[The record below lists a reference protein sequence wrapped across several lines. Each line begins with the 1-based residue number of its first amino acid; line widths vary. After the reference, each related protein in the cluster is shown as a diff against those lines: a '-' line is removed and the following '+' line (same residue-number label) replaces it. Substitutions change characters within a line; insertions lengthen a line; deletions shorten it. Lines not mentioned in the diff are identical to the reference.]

1 MQLRNEQ
8 LPGQL
13 AKKLLPAWLVAGD
26 EPLQQGEACDLIRR
40 HARAQG
46 FDERARFD
54 MDVGIDWNAV
64 HHEAQNLSLFGGRRI
79 LEIRLGDKRPDKTGS
94 GILCDLLADVPDD
107 TLVLVSCSRL
117 DRKKDLNSQW
127 FKALDTAGA
136 VVQVWPIDPEQLPD
150 WVQQRLAAQGLSAS
164 GEAAALLAERAE
176 GNLLACAQEV
186 EKLAL
191 LYPGQ
196 TLELA
201 DVEHAVGDSSRFSP
215 FDLTDAITRG
225 QAQRA
230 LRILDTLQEE
240 GVEPPVLLWALARET
255 RAMAAMAA
263 GRDPGIRMPPARL
276 KDLQHHARRLGPASL
291 QQALARAATV
301 DQAIKGQSPEDP
313 WRGLATVVLRL
324 AGQPLPPELERPPG
338 YA

>member
-8 LPGQL
+8 LANQL
-13 AKKLLPAWLVAGD
+13 EKKLLPAWLIAGD
-26 EPLQQGEACDLIRR
+26 EPLQQGEACDLVRR
-40 HARAQG
+40 HARTQG
-46 FDERARFD
+46 FDERERFD
-54 MDVGIDWNAV
+54 ADVGIDWNAV

-79 LEIRLGDKRPDKTGS
+79 LEIRLGEKRPDKTGS
-94 GILCDLLADVPDD
+94 GILCDLLAEVPDD
-107 TLVLVSCSRL
+107 TLLLISCSRL
-117 DRKKDLNSQW
+117 DRKKDLNSKW
-127 FKALDTAGA
+127 VKALDAAGA
-136 VVQVWPIDPEQLPD
+136 VVQVWPIGPDQLPG
-150 WVQQRLAAQGLSAS
+150 WIQQRLKQQGLSAS

-176 GNLLACAQEV
+176 GNMLACAQEV

-191 LYPGQ
+191 LYPGR

-201 DVEHAVGDSSRFSP
+201 DIQDAVGDSSRFSP
-215 FDLTDAITRG
+215 FDLTEALTRG

-230 LRILDTLQEE
+230 LRILDTLREE

-276 KDLQHHARRLGPASL
+276 NALQQHARRLGPDSL

-301 DQAIKGQSPEDP
+301 DRAIKGQSPEDP
-313 WRGLATVVLRL
+313 WRGLASLVLRL
-324 AGQPLPPELERPPG
+324 AGSPLPAALERP

>member
-8 LPGQL
+8 LANQL
-13 AKKLLPAWLVAGD
+13 EKKLLPAWLIAGD
-26 EPLQQGEACDLIRR
+26 EPLQQGEACDLVRR

-46 FDERARFD
+46 FDERERFD
-54 MDVGIDWNAV
+54 ADVGIDWNAV
-64 HHEAQNLSLFGGRRI
+64 HHESQNLSLFGGRRI
-79 LEIRLGDKRPDKTGS
+79 LEIRLGEKRPDKTGS
-94 GILCDLLADVPDD
+94 GILCDLLAEVPDD
-107 TLVLVSCSRL
+107 TLLLISCSRL
-117 DRKKDLNSQW
+117 DRKKDLNSKW
-127 FKALDTAGA
+127 VKALDAAGA
-136 VVQVWPIDPEQLPD
+136 IVQVWPIGPDQLPG
-150 WVQQRLAAQGLSAS
+150 WIQQRLKQQGLSAS

-196 TLELA
+196 HLELA
-201 DVEHAVGDSSRFSP
+201 AIQDAVGDSSRFSP
-215 FDLTDAITRG
+215 FDLTEALTRG
-225 QAQRA
+225 QARRA
-230 LRILDTLQEE
+230 LRILDTLREE

-276 KDLQHHARRLGPASL
+276 NALQQHARRLGPASL

-301 DQAIKGQSPEDP
+301 DQAVKGQSPEDP
-313 WRGLATVVLRL
+313 WRGLASIVLRL
-324 AGQPLPPELERPPG
+324 AGSPLPPTLERPPR
-338 YA
+338 

>member
-1 MQLRNEQ
+1 MQLRSEQ
-8 LPGQL
+8 LANQL
-13 AKKLLPAWLVAGD
+13 EKKLLPAWLIAGD

-46 FDERARFD
+46 FDERERFD

-79 LEIRLGDKRPDKTGS
+79 LEIRLGEKRPDKTGS
-94 GILCDLLADVPDD
+94 GILCDLLAEVPDD
-107 TLVLVSCSRL
+107 TLLLISCSRL
-117 DRKKDLNSQW
+117 DRKKDLNSKW
-127 FKALDTAGA
+127 FKALDAAGA
-136 VVQVWPIDPEQLPD
+136 IVQVWPMGPDQLPG
-150 WVQQRLAAQGLSAS
+150 WIQQRLAAQGLSAS
-164 GEAAALLAERAE
+164 SEAANLLAERAE
-176 GNLLACAQEV
+176 GNMLACAQEV

-201 DVEHAVGDSSRFSP
+201 DIQHAVGDSSRFSP

-230 LRILDTLQEE
+230 LRILDTLHEE

-276 KDLQHHARRLGPASL
+276 NDLQQHARRLGPASL
-291 QQALARAATV
+291 QQALARAASV

-313 WRGLATVVLRL
+313 WRGLASVVLRL
-324 AGQPLPPELERPPG
+324 AGNPLPPALERPP
-338 YA
+338 A